1 MHYEQSRTTAGAGG
15 VPLSQDA
22 EQRATYEELVFLVD
36 VANLWHCHQDGP
48 GVGDLVVFEAL
59 DTFKRVAIDSTVMQA
74 LTLGEA
80 SLGAVTVAGLPGS
93 RLHSRPGWRCSDP
106 ACAPPHAGRPLTP
119 PSRFL
124 STHRSD
130 RGSGP
135 TDFPADL
142 KESELWLHFS
152 SFSICSLSHLVLRPV
167 LRAHNFKKPFHF
179 SRSEFYRFWPKATLK
194 FPE

>member
-1 MHYEQSRTTAGAGG
+1 M
-15 VPLSQDA
+15 
-22 EQRATYEELVFLVD
+22 
-36 VANLWHCHQDGP
+36 
-48 GVGDLVVFEAL
+48 GDLVVFEAL

-74 LTLGEA
+74 LSLGEA
-80 SLGAVTVAGLPGS
+80 SLGTVTVAGLPGS
-93 RLHSRPGWRCSDP
+93 RLHSCPGWRCSDP

-119 PSRFL
+119 RSRFL

-152 SFSICSLSHLVLRPV
+152 SFSFCSLSHLVLRPE
-167 LRAHNFKKPFHF
+167 LQAHNFKSLFTFLGQNSIAFGQRP
-179 SRSEFYRFWPKATLK
+179 L
-194 FPE
+194 